1 VKAIVIFYLL
11 MQACLAAHADRIIY
25 QAIPDCPPPHKQLE
39 IFYAN
44 RDLSAASCYKFGSWE
59 VLAISSDSNS
69 WLDFKNG
76 NKVYSTERA
85 VVYDAG
91 DKKFPNLADGKMEV
105 HIKKTAI
112 SGIIF
117 RVAYGE
123 TLKGSVLYSIRLDTG
138 GAYYCGKANSN
149 EKARALLAG
158 GDSCQELPKENSINP
173 AEK

>member
-1 VKAIVIFYLL
+1 MKAIVFFYLL
-11 MQACLAAHADRIIY
+11 MQICLTAHADRIIY
-25 QAIPDCPPPHKQLE
+25 QPIPNCLPPDKQLE

-44 RDLSAASCYKFGSWE
+44 KDLSAASCYQFGGWE
-59 VLAISSDSNS
+59 VLAVSSDSNS
-69 WLDFKNG
+69 WLDLKNG

-85 VVYDAG
+85 VVYDAA
-91 DKKFPNLADGKMEV
+91 DKEFPNLADGKMEV

-123 TLKGSVLYSIRLDTG
+123 TLKGSILHSIRLDAG
-138 GAYYCGKANSN
+138 GAYYCGKSNSN

-158 GDSCQELPKENSINP
+158 GASCQMLPREKGFNP
-173 AEK
+173 AGK